1 MYSEIVQEPK
11 FYLDEEKHFFPEATT
26 FLLTGEK
33 LDYLYVLLN
42 SKPITYFF
50 KTFYAGSG
58 LGENGYRYKKAFLE
72 NLPIPIF
79 KENDVQLTLMKLAK
93 SNNPYND
100 KKVNALIYRLYE
112 LNETEISLIE
122 LQ

>member
-1 MYSEIVQEPK
+1 M
-11 FYLDEEKHFFPEATT
+11 
-26 FLLTGEK
+26 LTGEK

-79 KENDVQLTLMKLAK
+79 KKNDVQLTLMKLAK

-112 LNETEISLIE
+112 LNETESAL
-122 LQ
+122 